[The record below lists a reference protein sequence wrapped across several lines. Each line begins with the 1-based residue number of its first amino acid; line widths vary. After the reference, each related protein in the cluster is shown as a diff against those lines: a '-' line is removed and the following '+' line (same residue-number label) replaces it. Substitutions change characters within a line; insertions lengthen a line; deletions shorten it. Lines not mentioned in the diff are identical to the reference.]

1 MKAQDYI
8 FVRAFV
14 GLLQVCTLVKAWK
27 QSNESSS
34 DVEMIQRKYV

>member
-8 FVRAFV
+8 FVRAW
-14 GLLQVCTLVKAWK
+14 LLQVCTLVKAWK

-34 DVEMIQRKYV
+34 DVELIQRKYV